1 MPSTSSKSNINNQRN
16 SSSTNYNESA
26 IIPQIP
32 RQILPMSRP
41 TTVQGYQQPQIIVPT
56 QCGFGEMLPNS
67 SLQNPKEISSNVS
80 YPIDYYDNFQSNCY
94 SPFQQ
99 QYTYYHQQ
107 QPIYSVQQQ
116 QYYSQ
121 IQAQQQQQQVF
132 MSKQHVQQA
141 T

>member
-41 TTVQGYQQPQIIVPT
+41 ATAQTYQQPQIIVPT

-67 SLQNPKEISSNVS
+67 NFKEISSNILLS
-80 YPIDYYDNFQSNCY
+80 MDYYDNYNQANCFAPPQHYNTYFSQQQQQIY
-94 SPFQQ
+94 SQQIQQ
-99 QYTYYHQQ
+99 QYL
-107 QPIYSVQQQ
+107 S
-116 QYYSQ
+116 
-121 IQAQQQQQQVF
+121 IQAQQQAF
-132 MSKQHVQQA
+132 MSKQQQLVQQ
-141 T
+141 